1 MAAHPYSRAL
11 AREGVSSMDP
21 EDDKPFDVREAFAEH
36 GGALFS
42 FALNALGDRAEAEDC
57 VQEAFIRAWRNR
69 ERYSSSRGSVRT
81 WLFAIVRNL
90 VIDCL
95 RARAR
100 RPAPSDA
107 EKIEWA
113 SEPVTEDLLIV
124 ERLVLYESLA
134 TLTFEH
140 REVIAAVQLD
150 GVGYQ
155 ELSEQTGVPVATL
168 RTRMYYGLRSLRMA
182 LGGNAHDGGD
192 SFAAGGAHRRG
203 ADGRSQ

>member
-1 MAAHPYSRAL
+1 MS
-11 AREGVSSMDP
+11 P
-21 EDDKPFDVREAFAEH
+21 EDERPFDVREAFADH
-36 GGALFS
+36 GAALFS

-69 ERYSSSRGSVRT
+69 DRYSSSRGSVRT
-81 WLFAIVRNL
+81 WLFAIERNL
-90 VIDCL
+90 VIDSL
-95 RARAR
+95 RARSR
-100 RPAPSDA
+100 RPAPSDP

-113 SEPVTEDLLIV
+113 SEPVTEDLVII

-140 REVIAAVQLD
+140 REVITAVQLD

-155 ELSEQTGVPVATL
+155 ELSAQTGVPVATL
-168 RTRMYYGLRSLRMA
+168 RTRMYYGLRSLRLA
-182 LGGNAHDGGD
+182 LGGNAYDEGNA
-192 SFAAGGAHRRG
+192 FAAGGAHRRG

>member
-1 MAAHPYSRAL
+1 MST
-11 AREGVSSMDP
+11 
-21 EDDKPFDVREAFAEH
+21 EDDRPFDVREAFTEH
-36 GGALFS
+36 GTALYS

-57 VQEAFIRAWRNR
+57 VQDAFIRAWRHR
-69 ERYSSSRGSVRT
+69 DRYHSDRGSVRT
-81 WLFAIVRNL
+81 WLFAIERNL
-90 VIDCL
+90 IIDAL

-124 ERLVLYESLA
+124 ERLALYESLA
-134 TLTFEH
+134 SLTYEH
-140 REVIAAVQLD
+140 REVIVAVQLG

-168 RTRMYYGLRSLRMA
+168 RTRMYYGLRSLRTS
-182 LGGNAHDGGD
+182 LGGQAHDEGDAFATGGTD
-192 SFAAGGAHRRG
+192 RRS
-203 ADGRSQ
+203 ADGRSH